1 MIKKITMMALFALLP
16 LQLFAYEISFNKKF
30 SKVVTPDILK
40 TFISINVENDDE
52 NYINRNID
60 RFNNFIKNNDTIIK
74 KNGSFILNPK
84 YRYYKNKQ
92 EFMGYVGTLRYEIQS
107 SDAKKINKFIDDLIA
122 LKKRVDAREVKVNI
136 SNLSW
141 KISENLYEKSVDL
154 LRIEVITWANKYSK
168 NLSTKLLKNCE
179 VKNININN
187 VVRNNFFRSEAMSMN
202 AKTVSDLAP
211 VNSDK
216 TISLNPNFLMECK

>member
-1 MIKKITMMALFALLP
+1 MIKKIMLMAIFTLLP
-16 LQLFAYEISFNKKF
+16 LQLFAYDISFNKKF
-30 SKVVTPDILK
+30 SSVVTPDVLT
-40 TFISINVENDDE
+40 TFISVNIEGDDE
-52 NYINRNID
+52 NFINRNID
-60 RFNNFIKNNDTIIK
+60 RFNDFIKDSDSVIK
-74 KNGSFILNPK
+74 KNGSYILNPK

-107 SDAKKINKFIDDLIA
+107 TNAKKINKFIDELIA
-122 LKKRVDAREVKVNI
+122 LKKIVDIRKAKVNI

-141 KISENLYEKSVDL
+141 KISESLYEKSVDL
-154 LRIEVITWANKYSK
+154 LRIEVITWASKYSK
-168 NLSTKLLKNCE
+168 NLSAKLLKSCE

-187 VVRNNFFRSEAMSMN
+187 ISRNNFFRSEAMPMS
-202 AKTVSDLAP
+202 AKAVSDLAP

>member
-60 RFNNFIKNNDTIIK
+60 RFNNFIKDNDTIIK

>member
-60 RFNNFIKNNDTIIK
+60 RFNNFIKDNDSIIK